1 MTRARFFLPALVLLL
16 VDLSLPL
23 QAQTP
28 SPFPIIPRPLKAEA
42 LPGKFTIDERT
53 TVAVDGA
60 SPVLGDVA
68 AFLAAR
74 LRQSTGFPLPV
85 VAGGKG
91 ETILL
96 SLLPAGSSGGPEGY
110 DLRITPSGVRI
121 TATSPAGIFYGMQTL
136 FQLLPVEFEYGG
148 TVYGVRWDLPGI
160 AVHDAPRFSWRG
172 MHLDVGRHFSSKASV
187 MRYIDLL
194 SRYKLNTF
202 HWHLTDDQGWRI
214 EIKKYPR
221 LTTVGSWRRESLG
234 DAQPHGGF
242 YTQDDVREVV
252 AYARSRFVT
261 IVPEIEMPGHAC
273 AALAAYPE
281 LSCSGGPFEV
291 HTVWGVIDDVFCAGN
306 EQTFEFL
313 QDVLTE
319 VMQLFPSTFIHVG
332 GDECPKGRWKT
343 CPKCQAR
350 IAGERLPGEDQ
361 LQSYFVRRIEKFLN
375 ARGRRLI
382 GWDEILEGG
391 LAPNATVMSWRGVAG
406 GIEAAR
412 SGHDVVMSPTSHCY
426 FDYYQGLT
434 GEPKAIGGYI
444 PLERVYGFDPV
455 PAELNPE
462 EGKHVLGVQGNVWTE
477 YISSFRQVE
486 YMAFPR
492 ACALSEV
499 AWTRPELKDVADF
512 LLRMRPQY
520 DRLAAAGVNVR
531 IPTPSGFDG
540 AHLTLSDTTITIVSP
555 VPDATVRYTTDGT
568 EPTAA
573 SRVAEAPISVGR
585 SLELRARTFL
595 PTGKTSVASV
605 GYYSRIDPA
614 VNGVSWRTVRGF
626 PAGWQAQMR
635 LPALA
640 EGIRYGLDV
649 DGIPPPADSVTYAF
663 AAVLHV
669 ERDGVY
675 AFTLKADDR
684 AFLTVD
690 GYSVASDT
698 TTEWWKQAEG
708 RVFLRRGGH
717 PLTLVYLCPPGRG
730 GLDLQVQG
738 PGLSLQ
744 RIPAAM
750 LRRK

>member
-1 MTRARFFLPALVLLL
+1 MTRARLFLPALLLL
-16 VDLSLPL
+16 LLGLYLPL
-23 QAQTP
+23 QAQAP

-42 LPGKFTIDERT
+42 LSGKFTIDEGT

-60 SPVLGDVA
+60 SSALGDVA

-91 ETILL
+91 GTILL
-96 SLLPAGSSGGPEGY
+96 SLLPAGTSGGPEGY
-110 DLRITPSGVRI
+110 DLRVTPSGVRI
-121 TATSPAGIFYGMQTL
+121 AATSPAGIFYGIQTL

-148 TVYGVRWDLPGI
+148 PVYGVRWELPGI

-221 LTTVGSWRRESLG
+221 LTSVGSWRRETLG
-234 DAQPHGGF
+234 DGQPHGGF
-242 YTQDDVREVV
+242 YTQEDVREVV

-350 IAGERLPGEDQ
+350 IALEKLSGEHE

-391 LAPNATVMSWRGVAG
+391 LAPHASVMSWRGVAG

-412 SGHDVVMSPTSHCY
+412 SGHDVVMTPTSHCY

-444 PLERVYGFDPV
+444 PLERVYGFEPV
-455 PAELNPE
+455 AAELNPE
-462 EGKHVLGVQGNVWTE
+462 EGKHVLGVQGNLWTE
-477 YISSFRQVE
+477 YIPSFRQAE

-499 AWTRPELKDVADF
+499 AWTRPELKNVADF
-512 LLRMRPQY
+512 LLRLRPQY

-531 IPTPSGFDG
+531 IPAPSGFDG
-540 AHLTLSDTTITIVSP
+540 AHRTLSDTTVTIVPP

-573 SRVAEAPISVGR
+573 SRVAEAPISIGR

-595 PTGKTSVASV
+595 PNGKTSVASV

-614 VNGVSWRTVRGF
+614 VDGISWRMVRGF
-626 PAGWQAQMR
+626 PATLKDIRR

-640 EGIRYGLDV
+640 EGVRYGLDV

-663 AAVLHV
+663 EGILNV
-669 ERDGVY
+669 ESDGVY

-684 AFLTVD
+684 AFLSVD
-690 GYSVASDT
+690 AYPVASDT
-698 TTEWWKQAEG
+698 TTEWWKLAEG
-708 RVFLRRGGH
+708 RVLLRRGGH
-717 PLTLVYLCPPGRG
+717 SLTLLYPCPPGRG